1 MFYVS
6 SVLSWAVSLEVS
18 HVVAVRWQLG
28 LESSEVTVNAGCQQG
43 TELSCQLEGLPLD
56 PPCGLGLVA
65 RFKKEGPKEVSPFI
79 EERGSPTS
87 GI

>member
-18 HVVAVRWQLG
+18 HVVAVMWQLG

-43 TELSCQLEGLPLD
+43 TELSCQLECLPLD
-56 PPCGLGLVA
+56 SPCGLGLVA
-65 RFKKEGPKEVSPFI
+65 RFKKEGPKEVSPFVKD
-79 EERGSPTS
+79 RGSPTS